1 MRTPVFDLLDQ
12 LVDSCQDNRDGQVA
26 QYIPELADADPEKLA
41 LALCTP
47 DGRVYTSGD
56 AEHEFTMQSISKPF
70 TYALALRD
78 RGLDRVLQSVDVEPS
93 GNAFNEISLDSRG
106 RAKNPMINIGAITTY
121 ALAGDDDMTA
131 GDRLEHVLDG
141 LSQFAGREL
150 SVAEDVYQSELS
162 TGWRNL
168 ALAAL
173 MKGSDLLVG
182 EPQDAM
188 HGYTRACAI
197 NVDARDVAV
206 MGMTLATG
214 GVNPLTKKRVIPQ
227 WVARQVL
234 SVMTTCGMYDSAG
247 DWLSRV
253 GIPAKSGVSGGV
265 LGALPGQ
272 VGIGAF
278 SPRLDRFGNSVRGVK
293 IYERLSHQ
301 LGLHIMNTPAPSIE
315 AVGQRSHTSDG
326 YRLIDLQGRLT
337 FATAEMA
344 LRHFQAIPPGRDDVV
359 VDFSL
364 VPAIPRVGAI
374 MILEGLRRL
383 RADGHAVI
391 LVDPHGR
398 VEQHEEADETI
409 ATRIVDAL
417 DDV

>member
-1 MRTPVFDLLDQ
+1 
-12 LVDSCQDNRDGQVA
+12 
-26 QYIPELADADPEKLA
+26 
-41 LALCTP
+41 
-47 DGRVYTSGD
+47 
-56 AEHEFTMQSISKPF
+56 
-70 TYALALRD
+70 
-78 RGLDRVLQSVDVEPS
+78 
-93 GNAFNEISLDSRG
+93 
-106 RAKNPMINIGAITTY
+106 
-121 ALAGDDDMTA
+121 
-131 GDRLEHVLDG
+131 
-141 LSQFAGREL
+141 
-150 SVAEDVYQSELS
+150 
-162 TGWRNL
+162 
-168 ALAAL
+168 
-173 MKGSDLLVG
+173 
-182 EPQDAM
+182 
-188 HGYTRACAI
+188 
-197 NVDARDVAV
+197 
-206 MGMTLATG
+206 
-214 GVNPLTKKRVIPQ
+214 
-227 WVARQVL
+227 
-234 SVMTTCGMYDSAG
+234 MTTCGMYDSAG

>member
-12 LVDSCQDNRDGQVA
+12 LLDSCHGNDDGHVA
-26 QYIPELADADPEKLA
+26 RYIPELAAADPEKLG

-56 AEHEFTMQSISKPF
+56 AEHEFTIQSISKPF

-78 RGLDRVLQSVDVEPS
+78 RGLERVLYSVDVEPS
-93 GNAFNEISLDSRG
+93 GNAFNEISLDSHG

-121 ALAGDDDMTA
+121 SLVGDDDMGA
-131 GDRLEHVLDG
+131 EARFEHVLDS

-150 SVAEDVYQSELS
+150 SVAEDVYESELA
-162 TGWRNL
+162 TGWRNV

-173 MKGSDLLVG
+173 MKGNDLLVG

-188 HGYTRACAI
+188 HGYTRACAV

-214 GVNPLTKKRVIPQ
+214 GVNPLTKERVVPQ

-315 AVGQRSHTSDG
+315 AVGQRSHTADG
-326 YRLIDLQGRLT
+326 HRLVDLQGRLT

-398 VEQHEEADETI
+398 VEQHEAANETI